1 MTDIEFDDEGWS
13 AIHHCVAAEKE
24 LLMSIEK
31 FVTSNEEFLE
41 CETKDRFHRT
51 PLLLAVAKDKTKSV
65 EKLLELGARITAL
78 DAYNHGVV
86 EICAM
91 TDNLEMLSHF
101 IEMNNPELAVWKR
114 LIKFLSADT
123 DEESEKAAIIL
134 DKITKEQDGEV
145 VNEKTYWEP
154 FVQAS
159 GVSAVIKVCKSAA
172 GDTVKVRNLH
182 ILNNIIHHPVVPGI
196 LAKAGGIKILISLVT
211 KNLKGASVPVLNII
225 KEVLFSNPEMAGQ
238 VCDAGFLPIAVK
250 LMSSPEKLA
259 VESVANV
266 VESVGAIASSSP
278 AMQKTV
284 GMTSLIFKSLLGLFQ
299 VQELQTSVRLLSAL
313 TNTTRKL
320 VSGNKEN
327 QTECIDCEG
336 AAPLIMVSRANKYRD
351 LQTSAIRA
359 LYELSLDNI
368 YASNNILE
376 EGAVL
381 PLMQILKKSRALS
394 LQEAI
399 SLTLWSLAGPD
410 INNKR
415 SMASMMGVNLLIEFL
430 GAAGPSAEN
439 LNYIGAEGLGVL
451 AQGAH
456 NKQMAIAEANGIQPL
471 VRQLRSASTNVVT
484 SVIQTLRHLCIGI
497 GYVTNTANQT
507 TIAQSRGLKFLVALM
522 AHSKAEMIQVE
533 AALTLAAIALGHS
546 ENIASLEENPDF
558 TFLHII
564 RLLYSNNDKV
574 GILAGTA
581 LATFSFNNV
590 LQQKAIAECG
600 GVRWHNFAPHL
611 TSKDDIA
618 AINAAFQA
626 VVLSR
631 IIPDEEPAVSSAEGI
646 KELVNRLEHTKKDHS
661 KALAADCIARLSHT
675 RAGVPSAMVSI
686 NVIPH
691 LCKLL
696 EPQNDQVRGAVAV
709 ALGYLSF
716 DHKGEREILRMCR
729 ENPHFIHVLKY
740 YTKNYKLSPA
750 FLEAWQHCVHVG
762 LPCTMSKEN
771 QNDFIQTLS
780 QSFTG
785 AFMKPPKDL
794 SPSILTLTEDAGGSR
809 SHSHHQSSRASQ
821 LLATIHDDMSQL
833 HGRSTHSSRFTRHS
847 HLTASVQ
854 QHHPGSKKS
863 FSPLSQDVG
872 PSISQQSQLPRITS
886 GQS

>member
-1 MTDIEFDDEGWS
+1 
-13 AIHHCVAAEKE
+13 
-24 LLMSIEK
+24 
-31 FVTSNEEFLE
+31 
-41 CETKDRFHRT
+41 
-51 PLLLAVAKDKTKSV
+51 
-65 EKLLELGARITAL
+65 
-78 DAYNHGVV
+78 
-86 EICAM
+86 
-91 TDNLEMLSHF
+91 
-101 IEMNNPELAVWKR
+101 
-114 LIKFLSADT
+114 
-123 DEESEKAAIIL
+123 
-134 DKITKEQDGEV
+134 
-145 VNEKTYWEP
+145 
-154 FVQAS
+154 
-159 GVSAVIKVCKSAA
+159 
-172 GDTVKVRNLH
+172 
-182 ILNNIIHHPVVPGI
+182 I

-250 LMSSPEKLA
+250 LMSRPY
-259 VESVANV
+259 
-266 VESVGAIASSSP
+266 
-278 AMQKTV
+278 
-284 GMTSLIFKSLLGLFQ
+284 TSLRVTICLNLL
-299 VQELQTSVRLLSAL
+299 
-313 TNTTRKL
+313 KL

-522 AHSKAEMIQVE
+522 AHSKAQ
-533 AALTLAAIALGHS
+533 H
-546 ENIASLEENPDF
+546 
-558 TFLHII
+558 
-564 RLLYSNNDKV
+564 NDKV

-762 LPCTMSKEN
+762 LP
-771 QNDFIQTLS
+771 
-780 QSFTG
+780 
-785 AFMKPPKDL
+785 
-794 SPSILTLTEDAGGSR
+794 
-809 SHSHHQSSRASQ
+809 
-821 LLATIHDDMSQL
+821 
-833 HGRSTHSSRFTRHS
+833 
-847 HLTASVQ
+847 
-854 QHHPGSKKS
+854 
-863 FSPLSQDVG
+863 
-872 PSISQQSQLPRITS
+872 
-886 GQS
+886 